1 MGSREK
7 ILKNIRDKNQIQ
19 IDRIDLDYTLIE
31 YKDKKQAF
39 IESLKRA
46 GGEIIDSAS
55 NFDVVLKAEFAV
67 AENGA
72 CFINTQTDRKYYS
85 YYESIAIELDSTK
98 IVNNMQEAM
107 KLVNIEDFAIFLSG
121 PSKTADIE
129 QSLVIGAHGAKKLGV
144 IFT

>member
-7 ILKNIRDKNQIQ
+7 ILKNIRAKNQIKV
-19 IDRIDLDYTLIE
+19 DRVDFNYNLTE
-31 YKDKKQAF
+31 YKDKKHAF
-39 IESLKRA
+39 IEALKRA
-46 GGEIIDSAS
+46 GGEIVD
-55 NFDVVLKAEFAV
+55 NTDDFDVVLKAEFAV

-72 CFINTQTDRKYYS
+72 CFINNQTDRKVYS
-85 YYESIAIELDSTK
+85 YYESIAIELDSSK

-107 KLVNIEDFAIFLSG
+107 GLVDIEDFAIFLSG

-144 IFT
+144 KFI

>member
-1 MGSREK
+1 MSSREK
-7 ILKNIRDKNQIQ
+7 ILKNIRAKNQIQ
-19 IDRIDLDYTLIE
+19 IDRIDLNYKLTE

-39 IESLKRA
+39 IEALQRA
-46 GGEIIDSAS
+46 GGEIID
-55 NFDVVLKAEFAV
+55 NTEGFDIVLKAEFAI

-72 CFINTQTDRKYYS
+72 CFINNQADRKAYS

-98 IVNNMQEAM
+98 IVSNMQEAM
-107 KLVNIEDFAIFLSG
+107 KLVDIEDFAIFLSG

-144 IFT
+144 KFI